1 MSLSKSPDILGTY
14 AVFVSYILMV
24 GGMMMMVLF
33 GTTDSHLTGNMLILS
48 LSGILLVGGIL
59 LRVLGAF
66 LWGPGSRRYREE
78 HNVLEIVTRRPRV
91 TISELQTETGY
102 PIERIERILRD
113 ALMNQKLTGYLES
126 DKFVR
131 DTSVSPWLPDMAWV
145 DDED

>member
-1 MSLSKSPDILGTY
+1 MSLSKSPDTLGTY
-14 AVFVSYILMV
+14 AVVGSYILMI
-24 GGMMMMVLF
+24 GGMWMMVLF
-33 GTTDSHLTGNMLILS
+33 GTTDPQLTGNILILS

-78 HNVLEIVTRRPRV
+78 HNVLEIVTMRHRV
-91 TISELQTETGY
+91 TFSELQTETGY

-113 ALMNQKLTGYLES
+113 ALMNQKLIGYLEN

>member
-1 MSLSKSPDILGTY
+1 MSLSKSPDVLGTY
-14 AVFVSYILMV
+14 AVVASYILMI

-33 GTTDSHLTGNMLILS
+33 GTTDSHLTGNILILS
-48 LSGILLVGGIL
+48 LSGILLVGGLL

-78 HNVLEIVTRRPRV
+78 HNVLEIVTMRHRV

-102 PIERIERILRD
+102 PIERIEQILRD
-113 ALMNQKLTGYLES
+113 ALMNQKLTGYLEN
-126 DKFVR
+126 DRFVR